1 MKTKPTFSS
10 TRLAL
15 AIATGLFAA
24 AVCGQAQGTLG
35 TISDVPVSGGFDYTI
50 LLQDTGSTALNSFWY
65 GWTTSGNNLPAVPAN
80 PANSLGW
87 GDVVSGN
94 SIKWV
99 NGSGTA
105 LMPGQS
111 GSFTFFS
118 SATPAAMTTPPAGE
132 SVAYVHG
139 IDFSQGVAGDSTGVF
154 SPVFVTAPEPSA
166 VGLLALGALGG
177 LAFGWRK
184 QRFLWR

>member
-1 MKTKPTFSS
+1 MTPVVIFFLVL
-10 TRLAL
+10 LA
-15 AIATGLFAA
+15 AIATL
-24 AVCGQAQGTLG
+24 
-35 TISDVPVSGGFDYTI
+35 
-50 LLQDTGSTALNSFWY
+50 
-65 GWTTSGNNLPAVPAN
+65 
-80 PANSLGW
+80 
-87 GDVVSGN
+87 
-94 SIKWV
+94 
-99 NGSGTA
+99 
-105 LMPGQS
+105 
-111 GSFTFFS
+111 
-118 SATPAAMTTPPAGE
+118 AGE